1 LYTGVGIRE
10 EDMGKMF
17 KMFEKLDDTKNI
29 NANGCGLGLTVSKT
43 LSQKLGGD
51 ISVRSKYGE
60 GTVFEFVIDVKDFK
74 EGEESEI
81 GNISEIKSRKEEQS
95 EDNSMAK
102 FDFSE
107 IDEKQEFKKIYFS
120 KLTGFT
126 KPTPKNLGSSTK
138 TAEYSFTSPISTDRQ
153 LLVQKDAC
161 KCNTIIVVD
170 DNVFNYVSIKFMLK
184 NLKLECDTATNGKDA
199 LDMIVKSN
207 NRTCE
212 CGPYKLVM
220 TDLQMP
226 IMNGHELCQHLM
238 DKMKTQEIYN
248 VHIVIMSGDAVGK
261 QTDQLKKIGIQHF
274 LPKPVFVDS
283 VNEVLKKIE
292 FI

>member
-107 IDEKQEFKKIYFS
+107 IDEKQEFKKNRFL
-120 KLTGFT
+120 K
-126 KPTPKNLGSSTK
+126 
-138 TAEYSFTSPISTDRQ
+138 
-153 LLVQKDAC
+153 
-161 KCNTIIVVD
+161 VD
-170 DNVFNYVSIKFMLK
+170 WLHK
-184 NLKLECDTATNGKDA
+184 AH
-199 LDMIVKSN
+199 
-207 NRTCE
+207 
-212 CGPYKLVM
+212 P
-220 TDLQMP
+220 
-226 IMNGHELCQHLM
+226 
-238 DKMKTQEIYN
+238 
-248 VHIVIMSGDAVGK
+248 
-261 QTDQLKKIGIQHF
+261 
-274 LPKPVFVDS
+274 
-283 VNEVLKKIE
+283 
-292 FI
+292 